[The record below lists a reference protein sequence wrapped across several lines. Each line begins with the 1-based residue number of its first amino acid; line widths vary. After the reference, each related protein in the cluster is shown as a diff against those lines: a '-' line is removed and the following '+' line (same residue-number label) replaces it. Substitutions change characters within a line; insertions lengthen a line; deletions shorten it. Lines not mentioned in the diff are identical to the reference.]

1 MVLILFGF
9 SEFLIQHVDVITA
22 VNMISQSTEG
32 CTFVPWK
39 KKQEIFLSKYELSYT
54 AMYVYVHIYLHIYTY
69 TYQKACTYAH
79 IFFISVFLPVSY
91 LTF

>member
-54 AMYVYVHIYLHIYTY
+54 AMYVYVHIYLHIY
-69 TYQKACTYAH
+69 AH
-79 IFFISVFLPVSY
+79 IDIKKHVLMHTFFSFLCFS
-91 LTF
+91 L